1 MSVESQGTMRVTAGK
16 IRVFETFRMFL
27 MEAKVNQ
34 IKAKT
39 QCNILV
45 NSLRPSIPPN
55 QPTQYRVSRISEL
68 NEHAEADQEQFVFDL
83 RVSPPTS
90 PKSNV
95 SPLRALHFYIGDDGD
110 EISNQH
116 GDVRAVVTEMPG
128 EGDM

>member
-1 MSVESQGTMRVTAGK
+1 
-16 IRVFETFRMFL
+16 
-27 MEAKVNQ
+27 
-34 IKAKT
+34 
-39 QCNILV
+39 
-45 NSLRPSIPPN
+45 
-55 QPTQYRVSRISEL
+55 L